1 MSFRV
6 RGSLVAGLFAL
17 LCSLTACGG
26 LQSKPAAPPQ
36 GLVPAPA
43 LPTPPAPAP
52 ATANASATAKA
63 NATADANVTDAGATE
78 ATAIPPDS
86 SHDHASPCQC
96 MAAEPMHKPKRKPKR
111 ARKHA
116 PAPVAPPVVAATQSR
131 GVVNAEVRSTNVPV
145 MSILG
150 KRVESPTGEDM
161 GRVVDV
167 LADES
172 GRVRV
177 AIIDFGGFLG
187 VGNRRIAVD
196 WPLLRFDPNGH
207 DPSLRLTLG
216 MQELR
221 SAPEYKD
228 NVRPQILA
236 EPPTSAVPAPAPAPE
251 GKK

>member
-1 MSFRV
+1 
-6 RGSLVAGLFAL
+6 
-17 LCSLTACGG
+17 
-26 LQSKPAAPPQ
+26 
-36 GLVPAPA
+36 
-43 LPTPPAPAP
+43 
-52 ATANASATAKA
+52 
-63 NATADANVTDAGATE
+63 
-78 ATAIPPDS
+78 
-86 SHDHASPCQC
+86 

-116 PAPVAPPVVAATQSR
+116 PASVAPPVVAATPSR

-207 DPSLRLTLG
+207 DPSLRITLG

-221 SAPEYKD
+221 AAPEYKD

-236 EPPTSAVPAPAPAPE
+236 EPPTSPVPAPVPE